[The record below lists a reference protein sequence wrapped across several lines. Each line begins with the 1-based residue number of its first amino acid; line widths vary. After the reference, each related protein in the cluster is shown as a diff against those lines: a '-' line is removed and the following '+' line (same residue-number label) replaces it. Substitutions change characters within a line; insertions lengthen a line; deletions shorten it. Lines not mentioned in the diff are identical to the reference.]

1 MCQHP
6 HCKENFKSLK
16 TKLLHHSKF
25 EPECEREK
33 GILFDL
39 LGKFKSTVENLMS
52 KFNIDEK
59 IIKEVVEYQSL
70 EKQFKETSCM
80 IMNKEQFLTSAGD
93 RIKFV

>member
-6 HCKENFKSLK
+6 NCQNNFKSLK

-52 KFNIDEK
+52 KFNIEEASLKD
-59 IIKEVVEYQSL
+59 VAEYQSL
-70 EKQFKETSCM
+70 NQQFEETSFM
-80 IMNKEQFLTSAGD
+80 IINREHFFTATGD
-93 RIKFV
+93 KIKFV